1 MVKNNSNKVTSDILL
16 PSGEKEQS
24 FLSQHGQ
31 KLTALMFWL
40 IAIGGYFWYATT
52 NNLGPIEVVN
62 QLISVLSTSSIGP
75 LLFILVYALRPLIF
89 FSAAVLTIASGL
101 LFGPVWGLV
110 YAVIGGNISAMVAY
124 YIGRYFGQGVLD
136 SGDSSDGESVVQR
149 YAQQMRKNPF
159 ESILTMRFIFLPYDL
174 VNYLA
179 GFLKIDWKPFLFA
192 TFLGSLP
199 GGLSFVLIGASI
211 EGNAINEIPSL
222 NPVTLGVSV
231 VIFLSSLAFSRY
243 LKNREAKKEGQA

>member
-1 MVKNNSNKVTSDILL
+1 MVKENSNNVTSDAFV
-16 PSGEKEQS
+16 SNGEKEQS
-24 FLSQHGQ
+24 FLSKHGQ
-31 KLTALMFWL
+31 KLTALTFWL

-52 NNLGPIEVVN
+52 NNLGPLQVVN
-62 QLISVLSTSSIGP
+62 ELISVLSTSSIGP

-101 LFGPVWGLV
+101 LFGPVFGLI
-110 YAVIGGNISAMVAY
+110 YAIIGGNLSAMVAF
-124 YIGRYFGQGVLD
+124 YIGRYFGEGVLD
-136 SGDSSDGESVVQR
+136 GGDSENTIQR
-149 YAQQMRKNPF
+149 YAEQMRKNPF
-159 ESILTMRFIFLPYDL
+159 ESILTMRFIFLPFDL

-179 GFLKIDWKPFLFA
+179 GFLKVDWKPFLFA

-243 LKNREAKKEGQA
+243 LKNREAKQEGEV

>member
-1 MVKNNSNKVTSDILL
+1 MVKEKSNNVFVSNAGD
-16 PSGEKEQS
+16 GQS
-24 FLSQHGQ
+24 FLSKHGQ
-31 KLTALMFWL
+31 KLTALTFWL

-52 NNLGPIEVVN
+52 NNLGPIDVVN
-62 QLISVLSTSSIGP
+62 ELILVLSTSSIGP

-89 FSAAVLTIASGL
+89 FSAAVLTIAAGL
-101 LFGPVWGLV
+101 LFGPVWGMI
-110 YAVIGGNISAMVAY
+110 YSIIGSNISAMVAY
-124 YIGRYFGQGVLD
+124 YIGRYFGEGVLD
-136 SGDSSDGESVVQR
+136 SGDSENVVQR
-149 YAQQMRKNPF
+149 YAERMRKNPF

-179 GFLKIDWKPFLFA
+179 GFLKVDWKPFLLA
-192 TFLGSLP
+192 TLLGSLP

-231 VIFLSSLAFSRY
+231 VIFISSLALSRY
-243 LKNREAKKEGQA
+243 FKSREAKREGEI

>member
-1 MVKNNSNKVTSDILL
+1 MVKEKSNNAAAKALEASKSDD
-16 PSGEKEQS
+16 QS
-24 FLSQHGQ
+24 FLSKHGQ
-31 KLTALMFWL
+31 KLTALTFWL

-52 NNLGPIEVVN
+52 NNLGPLQVVN
-62 QLISVLSTSSIGP
+62 ELISVLSTSSIGP
-75 LLFILVYALRPLIF
+75 LLFILVYAVRPLIF
-89 FSAAVLTIASGL
+89 FSAAVLTIAAGL

-110 YAVIGGNISAMVAY
+110 YAIVGGNLSAMVAY
-124 YIGRYFGQGVLD
+124 YIGRYFGEGVLD
-136 SGDSSDGESVVQR
+136 GGDSENTIQR
-149 YAQQMRKNPF
+149 YAEQMRKNPF
-159 ESILTMRFIFLPYDL
+159 ESILTMRFIFLPFDL

-179 GFLKIDWKPFLFA
+179 GFLKVDWKPFLFA

-231 VIFLSSLAFSRY
+231 VIFISSLALSRY
-243 LKNREAKKEGQA
+243 LKNREAKKEGEV